1 MRPQSY
7 PGLAEV
13 CKAGPRWETEVNSG
27 QVRRSRSPDG
37 GAENREEPGGPPR
50 SRRRRRRR
58 RGGGGGQGAAP
69 GTCCKLTSGS
79 ALLVLSG
86 PTRRGAARAASRRS
100 YEDPGL
106 FASLTWT
113 TRKAWMSKGRRCA
126 ERGSGR
132 FRSLVP
138 RRRPALPAVKLGMF
152 PDSPG
157 PTPIPTCLGT
167 VFHLRLTQPVKPR
180 GHIWV
185 EAVICISLEKQRA
198 WFPSVIGATF

>member
-37 GAENREEPGGPPR
+37 LRTERNPEAPAQQAAEAAAVGWGW
-50 SRRRRRRR
+50 
-58 RGGGGGQGAAP
+58 GWGAAP

-167 VFHLRLTQPVKPR
+167 VFHLRLTQLVKPR
-180 GHIWV
+180 GPIWV